1 MHAMAVMTG
10 GTSDSNSQTSNLNDF
25 GNRLHLEAGMKI
37 QRRKKLMEEKEKR
50 EKEGELEVRQ

>member
-1 MHAMAVMTG
+1 MAVMTG